1 MPTPW
6 RDQEM
11 VGRLQLVLHHM
22 PRILTKFFGECDCES
37 SALFAFPGGLPGF
50 EDQTSFFFLTIPGSE
65 PLFFLQSASMR
76 DLCFILLPVLVVDP
90 DYRLGLTSEELSELQ
105 FSGTQEPAIGPD
117 VLCAAIVSSGEGET
131 PTANLMAPIV
141 VSLKA
146 KIGIQAIHGES
157 GYSHRHPLP
166 LEEALLAC

>member
-1 MPTPW
+1 MA
-6 RDQEM
+6 
-11 VGRLQLVLHHM
+11 GRLHWLFHQM

-37 SALFAFPGGLPGF
+37 SALFSFPAGLPGF
-50 EDQTSFFFLTIPGSE
+50 EDQTSFFFLSVPGSE

-76 DLCFILLPVLVVDP
+76 DLCFILLPVQVVDP
-90 DYRLGLTSEELSELQ
+90 QYRLELTSEELSELKFRADQ
-105 FSGTQEPAIGPD
+105 RPVIGPD
-117 VLCAAIVSSGEGET
+117 VLCAAIVSSGTGET

-141 VSLKA
+141 VGLNA
-146 KIGIQAIHGES
+146 KIGIQAIRGES

>member
-1 MPTPW
+1 MP
-6 RDQEM
+6 
-11 VGRLQLVLHHM
+11 L
-22 PRILTKFFGECDCES
+22 ILTKFFGECDCES
-37 SALFAFPGGLPGF
+37 TALFSFPAGLPGF

-76 DLCFILLPVLVVDP
+76 DLCFILLPVIVVDAH
-90 DYRLGLTSEELSELQ
+90 YRLELTPEELSELQ
-105 FSGTQEPAIGPD
+105 FSRIQAPVIGLD
-117 VLCAAIVSSGEGET
+117 VLCAAIVSSGDGEA

-141 VSLKA
+141 VSLNA

>member
-1 MPTPW
+1 
-6 RDQEM
+6 
-11 VGRLQLVLHHM
+11 M

-37 SALFAFPGGLPGF
+37 TALFSFPGGLPGF

-65 PLFFLQSASMR
+65 PMVFLQSAAMR
-76 DLCFILLPVLVVDP
+76 DLCFILLPVLVVDA
-90 DYRLGLTSEELSELQ
+90 DYRLELTPEELSALE
-105 FSGTQEPAIGPD
+105 FPSHREPVIGAD
-117 VLCAAIVSSGEGET
+117 VLCAAIVSWGDGET

-141 VSLKA
+141 VNVNA

-166 LEEALLAC
+166 LEEALVSC

>member
-1 MPTPW
+1 
-6 RDQEM
+6 
-11 VGRLQLVLHHM
+11 M

-37 SALFAFPGGLPGF
+37 TAVFSFPAGLPGF

-90 DYRLGLTSEELSELQ
+90 HYRLELTPEELSELQ
-105 FSGTQEPAIGPD
+105 FLPIHEPVIGPD
-117 VLCAAIVSSGEGET
+117 VLCAAIVSSGDGEA

-141 VSLKA
+141 VSLSA

-166 LEEALLAC
+166 LEEALLTC

>member
-1 MPTPW
+1 
-6 RDQEM
+6 
-11 VGRLQLVLHHM
+11 M
-22 PRILTKFFGECDCES
+22 PRVLTKFFGECDCES
-37 SALFAFPGGLPGF
+37 TALFSFPGGLPGF
-50 EDQTSFFFLTIPGSE
+50 EDQTSLFFLTIPGSE

-90 DYRLGLTSEELSELQ
+90 NYRLELTPEELSDLQ
-105 FSGTQEPAIGPD
+105 FSPGEEPVIGPD
-117 VLCAAIVSSGEGET
+117 VLCAAIVSSGDGAA
-131 PTANLMAPIV
+131 PTVNLMAPIV

-166 LEEALLAC
+166 LEEALVAC

>member
-1 MPTPW
+1 
-6 RDQEM
+6 
-11 VGRLQLVLHHM
+11 M
-22 PRILTKFFGECDCES
+22 PRILTKFFGECDCEPT
-37 SALFAFPGGLPGF
+37 ALFSFPAGLPGF

-65 PLFFLQSASMR
+65 PLLFLQSASMR

-90 DYRLGLTSEELSELQ
+90 HYRLELTADELSELQ
-105 FSGTQEPAIGPD
+105 FSPGQKPAIGPD
-117 VLCAAIVSSGEGET
+117 VLCAAIVSSGNGEA
-131 PTANLMAPIV
+131 PTVNLMAPIV
-141 VSLKA
+141 VGLSA